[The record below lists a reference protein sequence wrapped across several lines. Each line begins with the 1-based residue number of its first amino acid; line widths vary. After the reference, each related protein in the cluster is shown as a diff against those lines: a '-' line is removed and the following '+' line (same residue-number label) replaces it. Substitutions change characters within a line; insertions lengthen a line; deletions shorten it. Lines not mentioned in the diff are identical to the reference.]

1 VPRLDACDAYRR
13 KESRRRKWRQG
24 IKENK
29 CGSCKWRF
37 RHLASDITQ
46 VLILA
51 ASDQSGRNFRDVD
64 AENVSA
70 EGGTGDADDHD
81 EPWVEMKQQQQ
92 HHQNRPRGWRED
104 GDAIDSQRGDEN
116 EDIHPHD
123 RLEAT
128 GIYLS
133 ATEGNLTE
141 AQNFI
146 KALTLEAKS
155 AQSDQASKK
164 GR

>member
-1 VPRLDACDAYRR
+1 MPRVDACDAYRR

-29 CGSCKWRF
+29 CGTCKWRF

-70 EGGTGDADDHD
+70 ESGAGDAHDHD
-81 EPWVEMKQQQQ
+81 DPWVEMKQQQQ
-92 HHQNRPRGWRED
+92 HHQNRPCGWRED

-123 RLEAT
+123 RL
-128 GIYLS
+128 YS
-133 ATEGNLTE
+133 AGPSSTYYRESM
-141 AQNFI
+141 AQR
-146 KALTLEAKS
+146 E
-155 AQSDQASKK
+155 Q
-164 GR
+164 GRCRAHTHCTNMQDEVGSS